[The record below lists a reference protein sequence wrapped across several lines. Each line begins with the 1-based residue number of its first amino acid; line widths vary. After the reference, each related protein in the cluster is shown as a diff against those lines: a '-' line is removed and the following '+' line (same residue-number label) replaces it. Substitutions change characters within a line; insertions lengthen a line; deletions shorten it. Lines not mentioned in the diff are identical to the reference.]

1 MYYILKKHYYYDGA
15 QSVPKDGPITDAWDD
30 IIEFDS
36 SEDAKEFILWDCGT
50 NLLCIGEN
58 RYQSTGIYDLREG
71 EYDRPDYQIRRRRET
86 KKKTLQKKIID
97 ELIDMLEYVID
108 DGYYYEGA
116 DQLLSALKE
125 VSNES

>member
-1 MYYILKKHYYYDGA
+1 MYYILKKHYYYEGA

-58 RYQSTGIYDLREG
+58 RYQSTGIYDLRQG
-71 EYDRPDYQIRRRRET
+71 EYDRPDYEIRKLEQSSEPTSHGRIFFGDEELPTIGFRGNM
-86 KKKTLQKKIID
+86 KIIIPKG
-97 ELIDMLEYVID
+97 E
-108 DGYYYEGA
+108 
-116 DQLLSALKE
+116 
-125 VSNES
+125 